1 MKPII
6 TILAAAALA
15 TDCSISTAQT
25 TSPSTQDGAQATGN
39 TSSNA
44 TTKPTE
50 APESL
55 AAGTAV
61 NAQLSKPI
69 DSKKVNRGD
78 AVEAHTTEAVRS
90 DGKVVVQKGTKL
102 VGHITRATAKSKGD
116 ADSTLAMQFD
126 RMILKDGRE
135 MPVQVTIQALA
146 SSENAAVSGDELQ
159 PMTGMPSGAASGGR
173 ASANTVGGAASGA
186 ASTVPRTAGTAV
198 SGVESASGQTVD
210 AAGRAAAA
218 VAPSGELRAS
228 SHGVIGLN
236 GLSLNAA
243 GANSTE
249 GSLITSTG
257 KNVHL
262 DSGTRLLLV
271 TQAPSSASVQQ

>member
-1 MKPII
+1 
-6 TILAAAALA
+6 LAAAALL
-15 TDCSISTAQT
+15 TGCSISAAQT

-39 TSSNA
+39 SSLNA
-44 TTKPTE
+44 TKQTG

-61 NAQLSKPI
+61 NAQLSKPV

-90 DGKVVVQKGTKL
+90 DGKVVIPKGTKL
-102 VGHITRATAKSKGD
+102 VGHITRATAKSRGD

-126 RMILKDGRE
+126 RAILKDGRE
-135 MPVQVTIQALA
+135 MPLQVTIQALA
-146 SSENAAVSGDELQ
+146 SSENASVSGDELQ

-173 ASANTVGGAASGA
+173 ASGNTVGGAASGA

-198 SGVESASGQTVD
+198 SGVESAAGQTAD
-210 AAGRAAAA
+210 EAGRAASAA
-218 VAPSGELRAS
+218 TPSGELRAS
-228 SHGVIGLN
+228 SHGVIGLS
-236 GLSLNAA
+236 GLSLNA
-243 GANSTE
+243 GANPTE

-271 TQAPSSASVQQ
+271 TQAATSASVQQ

>member
-1 MKPII
+1 MKLII
-6 TILAAAALA
+6 TILAAAALL
-15 TDCSISTAQT
+15 TGCSISAAQT

-39 TSSNA
+39 SSLNA
-44 TTKPTE
+44 TKQTG

-61 NAQLSKPI
+61 NAQLSKPV

-90 DGKVVVQKGTKL
+90 DGKVVLPKGTKL
-102 VGHITRATAKSKGD
+102 VGHITRATAKSRGD

-126 RMILKDGRE
+126 RAILKDGRE
-135 MPVQVTIQALA
+135 MPLQVTIQALA
-146 SSENAAVSGDELQ
+146 SSENASVSGDELQ

-173 ASANTVGGAASGA
+173 ASGNTVGGAASGA

-198 SGVESASGQTVD
+198 SGVESAAGQTAD
-210 AAGRAAAA
+210 EAGRAASAA
-218 VAPSGELRAS
+218 TPSGELRAS
-228 SHGVIGLN
+228 SHGVIGLS
-236 GLSLNAA
+236 GLSLNA
-243 GANSTE
+243 GANPTE

-271 TQAPSSASVQQ
+271 TQAATSASVQQ

>member
-1 MKPII
+1 MKLII
-6 TILAAAALA
+6 TILAAAALL
-15 TDCSISTAQT
+15 TGCSIISAQT

-39 TSSNA
+39 SSLNA
-44 TTKPTE
+44 TTKQTG

-61 NAQLSKPI
+61 NAQLSKPV

-90 DGKVVVQKGTKL
+90 DGKVVLPKGTKL
-102 VGHITRATAKSKGD
+102 VGHITRATAKSRGD

-126 RMILKDGRE
+126 RAILKDGRE
-135 MPVQVTIQALA
+135 MPLQVTIQALA
-146 SSENAAVSGDELQ
+146 SSESASVSGDELQ

-173 ASANTVGGAASGA
+173 ASGNTVGGAASGA
-186 ASTVPRTAGTAV
+186 ASTVPRTAGTAI
-198 SGVESASGQTVD
+198 SGVESAAGQTAD
-210 AAGRAAAA
+210 EAGRAASAA
-218 VAPSGELRAS
+218 TPSGELRAS
-228 SHGVIGLN
+228 SHGVIGLS
-236 GLSLNAA
+236 GLSLNA
-243 GANSTE
+243 GANPTE
-249 GSLITSTG
+249 GSLIISTG

-271 TQAPSSASVQQ
+271 TQAATSASVQQ

>member
-1 MKPII
+1 MKLII
-6 TILAAAALA
+6 TILAAAALL
-15 TDCSISTAQT
+15 TGCSISAAQT

-39 TSSNA
+39 SSLNA
-44 TTKPTE
+44 TKQTG

-61 NAQLSKPI
+61 NAQLSKPV

-90 DGKVVVQKGTKL
+90 DGKVVLPKGTKL
-102 VGHITRATAKSKGD
+102 VGHITRATAKSRGD

-126 RMILKDGRE
+126 RAILKDGRE
-135 MPVQVTIQALA
+135 MPLQVTIQALA
-146 SSENAAVSGDELQ
+146 SSENASVSGDELQ

-173 ASANTVGGAASGA
+173 ASGNTVGGAASGA
-186 ASTVPRTAGTAV
+186 ASTVPRTAGTAI
-198 SGVESASGQTVD
+198 SGVESAAGQTAD
-210 AAGRAAAA
+210 EAGRAASAA
-218 VAPSGELRAS
+218 TPSGELRAS
-228 SHGVIGLN
+228 SHGVIGLS
-236 GLSLNAA
+236 GLSLNA
-243 GANSTE
+243 GANPTE
-249 GSLITSTG
+249 GSLIISTG

-271 TQAPSSASVQQ
+271 TQAATSASVQQ